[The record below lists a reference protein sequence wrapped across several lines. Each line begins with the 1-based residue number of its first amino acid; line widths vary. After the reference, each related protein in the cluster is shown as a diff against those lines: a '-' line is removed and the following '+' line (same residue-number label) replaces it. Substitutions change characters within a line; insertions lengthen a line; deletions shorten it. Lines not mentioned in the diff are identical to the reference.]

1 MPSMRSPSMGEGE
14 VPCGEKQMSAV
25 CVCTQT
31 DTYLPMHPEGG
42 MGIPEPTLNLQCG
55 LPETR
60 RSSVAMTE
68 STTFLLGGKMQR
80 PRLLHHFPG
89 SIGWTQRNLP
99 SPLPPARGGDAPHR
113 DDGHVGDGTDTG
125 TSRPWVLRS
134 DPSGGQPEG
143 VVLVPLE
150 EGAIMSR

>member
-1 MPSMRSPSMGEGE
+1 MNSTLLAAWLPTAGAMGSMG
-14 VPCGEKQMSAV
+14 
-25 CVCTQT
+25 
-31 DTYLPMHPEGG
+31 
-42 MGIPEPTLNLQCG
+42 
-55 LPETR
+55 
-60 RSSVAMTE
+60 RSSYTAIVSSA
-68 STTFLLGGKMQR
+68 QQCA
-80 PRLLHHFPG
+80 PG
-89 SIGWTQRNLP
+89 RDT
-99 SPLPPARGGDAPHR
+99 PHR